1 MALTLIVGNKNYS
14 SWSLRPWILLKM
26 LDIPFD
32 EIVVPL
38 YGPGSKEKL
47 LQYSKK
53 GQVPVLK
60 DDELTVWD
68 SLAIMEYIA
77 ECNPSKQAWPKDKT
91 DRANARCVSAQ
102 MHSSFNAIRN
112 TLPMNC
118 SKQMKFTDINAD
130 LQQDI
135 DDVCA
140 IWQGCLSQSNGDF
153 LFGDFSIADAMYAP
167 VVLRFDSYGIEVG
180 EQQKAYMNKMLA
192 LPQMQQWI
200 EAGKAEDWTIE
211 ASEI

>member
-1 MALTLIVGNKNYS
+1 MALTLILGNKNYS

-38 YGPGSKEKL
+38 YGPDSKEKL
-47 LQYSKK
+47 LQYSPK

-60 DDELTVWD
+60 DFDLTVWD

-77 ECNPSKQAWPKDKT
+77 ESFPDKKAWPQDKA
-91 DRANARCVSAQ
+91 DRANARSISAQ
-102 MHSSFNAIRN
+102 MHSSFDAIRN

-118 SKQMKFTDINAD
+118 KKQMKFTDISAD

-135 DDVCA
+135 DEVCA
-140 IWQGCLSQSNGDF
+140 IWQHCLSQSNGDF
-153 LFGDFSIADAMYAP
+153 LFGEFSIADAMYAP

-180 EQQKAYMNKMLA
+180 QLQQAYIDTMLA
-192 LPQMQQWI
+192 LPGMQQWI
-200 EAGKAEDWTIE
+200 EAGKAEEWAIE
-211 ASEI
+211 QAEI